1 MNQRREE
8 PQELSTGRTMKEEDM
23 TLLQQARENDKRE
36 GSQLTMIIRKGLERY
51 MEAMYGPDWED

>member
-1 MNQRREE
+1 
-8 PQELSTGRTMKEEDM
+8 MKEEDM